1 MKKNFIGKTFFRG
14 AMSALML
21 VMCAGATAQDSYN
34 LQLPAGGPD
43 TPENRLIKLR
53 DAMEDAVGADKKAY
67 ILQEIGKTGTFQGM
81 MYAGKYIDNQDLGK
95 AAAQGV
101 DGIQS
106 RRPAGRHIAKY
117 QADAH
122 RNRKGY
128 QHC

>member
-21 VMCAGATAQDSYN
+21 VMCAGAAAQDSYN

-95 AAAQGV
+95 AAAQAV
-101 DGIQS
+101 AAIALQRPEYDRWRSSSNS
-106 RRPAGRHIAKY
+106 RRPGRAS
-117 QADAH
+117 
-122 RNRKGY
+122 
-128 QHC
+128 